1 MIHLEPGLYLRVQ
14 QLPERAPPLPLQSGF
29 SVDVAYRALGIYSPS
44 ETSEC
49 YYIVANDRDETW
61 FISNRHFR
69 VVGLFSERRDLRFP
83 LGAWASRAL
92 RKVAEARSSFLD
104 SSSASQEGG
113 HGIGLADCQLARRN

>member
-14 QLPERAPPLPLQSGF
+14 ELPERAPPLPLQSGF

-69 VVGLFSERRDLRFP
+69 VVGLFPERRDLWFP
-83 LGAWASRAL
+83 LDARASLAF
-92 RKVAEARSSFLD
+92 RKVTVARCSSVEL
-104 SSSASQEGG
+104 E
-113 HGIGLADCQLARRN
+113 